1 MLRINHAVLHGFEL
15 EIGQCD
21 LSQREMDLSVKQ
33 TKSYVTKSVRHILNN
48 ASSNHGSFLEGS
60 AFREELGSY
69 FAATQSFLDISCY
82 VADVLYDA
90 LRKSEDLDSCD
101 LLVVDFIDT
110 APKRSS
116 VGLQEAG
123 AADAA
128 ANAAVD
134 GVANVPAGANA
145 AVDPASSAALTE
157 GDANYDDLGVRG
169 LALLLLPRKR
179 AFVHD
184 VRTEAGQAYN
194 DIVRHDSTLPNP
206 SQKIDTYV
214 VIMADDMSIDF
225 HDVPRTVMGKK
236 TNIVPELLLSCTR
249 VASHKEVV
257 DSVTRLAEEV
267 AQDFGMPS
275 AVAAAKAKSYV
286 IDVASGADSLAPE
299 RLGDAVFAEEN
310 PEAAAKYRQELAQ
323 QHLPH
328 KVSVGKSAAKRL
340 AKSHR
345 IRTDTGIE
353 ISFPSSYAASSD
365 FISFERGENGK
376 IVIAIKNVNSIE
388 NR

>member
-60 AFREELGSY
+60 AFCEELGAY
-69 FAATQSFLDISCY
+69 FAGTQSFLDISCY

-116 VGLQEAG
+116 VGSQEAG
-123 AADAA
+123 GAGAGDSAGPSIDAA
-128 ANAAVD
+128 PDADVD
-134 GVANVPAGANA
+134 
-145 AVDPASSAALTE
+145 
-157 GDANYDDLGVRG
+157 YDDPGARG

-184 VRTEAGQAYN
+184 VRCEAGQAYN

-225 HDVPRTVMGKK
+225 HDVSRTVMGKK
-236 TNIVPELLLSCTR
+236 TNIVPDLLLSCTR

-275 AVAAAKAKSYV
+275 ALAAAKAKSYV

-299 RLGDAVFAEEN
+299 RLGDAVFADEN

-323 QHLPH
+323 QDLPR